1 MAKDIPGAV
10 PQPVLEPAAHDI
22 ALPAPRPPLDPAA
35 HDIALPAPR
44 PPLDPA
50 AHVIALPAPR
60 PPLDP
65 AAHATAR
72 HAPRPAPRTV
82 DGFRAGWILSTVV
95 VAGTAWAVGWVA
107 GVSWAWREMTPR
119 YLRRTHRRR
128 GASLPGAGSPLRS

>member
-1 MAKDIPGAV
+1 MAKDIPRAV

-35 HDIALPAPR
+35 HDIARPAPR
-44 PPLDPA
+44 PLLDPA
-50 AHVIALPAPR
+50 AHDIARPAPR
-60 PPLDP
+60 P
-65 AAHATAR
+65 AHGA
-72 HAPRPAPRTV
+72 
-82 DGFRAGWILSTVV
+82 RAGWILSTVV
-95 VAGTAWAVGWVA
+95 AAGAAWAVGWVA